1 MHLIRDLLRP
11 YRGWLAIILL
21 ALLVETAMSLAGPWP
36 LKIVLDS
43 VVGHHPLPQWI
54 VPLLGN
60 RLADDS
66 VAIAAAAA
74 AGLVIIGVFGSIAG
88 YIDKYYTESVSQW
101 VANDLRMRVFHQL
114 DRLSLTYYD
123 TQQTGGLLSTITTDI
138 STIQTF
144 ASEATL
150 GILIDLL
157 AIIGMLGLMFWL
169 NFDFALITVAVAP
182 FILVFIMRFKR
193 TVKRAT
199 HEVRRRQSDVV
210 AVVQEGLQSMRV
222 VQAYGRQDLAE
233 LQLQQAGKA
242 AVDAALRARRVKSL
256 VSPVVTVS
264 VSLCTAY
271 VLYRGA
277 SLVLAGAMTI
287 GALTVFLSYLNKFFK
302 PVLDLATMTNS
313 IAQAAVAVERV
324 QSIILADQ
332 MIPEAPNATEPAPFK
347 GEIIFEKVAFSYQP
361 DTPVLKEISFTI
373 EPGQFVGFVGA
384 TGGGKSTAASLI
396 PRFYDPTAGRIL
408 VDGVDV
414 RAYKLKSLRAQVGV
428 VLQDT
433 VLFQGTIADN
443 IAYGRP
449 GATRQ
454 EVIQA
459 ARDADAHEFIAQMPR
474 GYDSAVGER
483 GLTLSGGQRQRIGI
497 ARALIRNAPI
507 LILDEPTAAL
517 DAEAEQLVLQGLAR
531 LMQGRTAIAIAHRL
545 STVRHADNII
555 VFKEGIVAEQG
566 THEELLAFGGVYA
579 ELYRVQF
586 GSAV

>member
-101 VANDLRMRVFHQL
+101 VANDLRMQVFHQL

-182 FILVFIMRFKR
+182 FILVFVMRFKR

-199 HEVRRRQSDVV
+199 HEVRRRQSDVL

-332 MIPEAPNATEPAPFK
+332 MIPEAPNATEPAPFR

-454 EVIQA
+454 EVIQT

-545 STVRHADNII
+545 STVRHADNIL

>member
-1 MHLIRDLLRP
+1 MQLIRDLLRP

-101 VANDLRMRVFHQL
+101 VANDLRMQVFHQL

-182 FILVFIMRFKR
+182 FILVFVMRFKR

-199 HEVRRRQSDVV
+199 HEVRRRQSDVL

-454 EVIQA
+454 EVIQT

-545 STVRHADNII
+545 STVRHADNIL

>member
-182 FILVFIMRFKR
+182 FILVFVMRFKR

-332 MIPEAPNATEPAPFK
+332 MIPEAPNATEPAPFR

-454 EVIQA
+454 EVIQT

-545 STVRHADNII
+545 STVRHADNIL

>member
-182 FILVFIMRFKR
+182 FILVFVMRFKR

-396 PRFYDPTAGRIL
+396 PRFDDPTAGRIL

-454 EVIQA
+454 EVIQT

-545 STVRHADNII
+545 STVRHADNIL

>member
-43 VVGHHPLPQWI
+43 VVGRHPLPQWI

-60 RLADDS
+60 RLADDR

-101 VANDLRMRVFHQL
+101 VANDLRMQVFHQL

-123 TQQTGGLLSTITTDI
+123 TQRTGGLLSTITTDI

-182 FILVFIMRFKR
+182 FILVFVMRFKR

-454 EVIQA
+454 EVIQT

-545 STVRHADNII
+545 STVRHADNIL

>member
-1 MHLIRDLLRP
+1 MQLIRDLLRP

-43 VVGHHPLPQWI
+43 VVGRHPLPQWI

-182 FILVFIMRFKR
+182 FILVFVMRFKQ

-199 HEVRRRQSDVV
+199 REVRRRQSDVV

-222 VQAYGRQDLAE
+222 MQAYGRQDLAE

-287 GALTVFLSYLNKFFK
+287 GALTVFLSYLSKFFK

-324 QSIILADQ
+324 QAIILADQ

-347 GEIIFEKVAFSYQP
+347 GEIIFEKVAFAYQP

-414 RAYKLKSLRAQVGV
+414 RAYKLKALRSQVGV

-474 GYDSAVGER
+474 GYDSSVGER

-545 STVRHADNII
+545 STVRDADNIL